1 MQNIENSPEI
11 LLLMSLY
18 CTEMAYINDR
28 NDQISSEAI
37 HVL

>member
-1 MQNIENSPEI
+1 MKNIENSHEI

-18 CTEMAYINDR
+18 CTEMTYINDR

-37 HVL
+37 HML

>member
-1 MQNIENSPEI
+1 MKNIENSPET
-11 LLLMSLY
+11 LMLMSLY

-37 HVL
+37 HML